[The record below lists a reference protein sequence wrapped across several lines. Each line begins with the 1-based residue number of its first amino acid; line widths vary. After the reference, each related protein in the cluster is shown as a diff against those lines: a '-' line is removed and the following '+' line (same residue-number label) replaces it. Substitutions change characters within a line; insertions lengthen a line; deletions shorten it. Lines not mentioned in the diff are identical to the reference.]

1 LGELVEKKIHVPK
14 SVYLTEWEDFAK
26 MLYGEV
32 RLGFPDFMMGVMNQ
46 QVLDAIRESSRE
58 PGKRIAP

>member
-1 LGELVEKKIHVPK
+1 MEKKIHVPK